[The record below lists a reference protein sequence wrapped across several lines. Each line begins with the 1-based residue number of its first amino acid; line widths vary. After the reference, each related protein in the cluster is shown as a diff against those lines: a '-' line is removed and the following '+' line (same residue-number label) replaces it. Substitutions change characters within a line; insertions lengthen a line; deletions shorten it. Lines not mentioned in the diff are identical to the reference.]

1 MKPFSGL
8 SAFPLTPLHEQRID
22 ERAFGVLVERAV
34 AAGVDSVTVLG
45 STGSYAYLNR
55 NERAR
60 VTQLA
65 VSHAGKVPV
74 IAGIGAVRTREVL
87 DLAED
92 AQAAGVAGVLLAP
105 VSYQALTADDVFGL
119 YEDVTAILSVP
130 LVVYDNPGTTH
141 FTFTRDLYQAIAA
154 LPNVASIKIPG
165 VPPTAADA
173 AAHLASLREIL
184 PSQLSVGVSGDVFGA
199 TGLSAG
205 CDVWY
210 SAIGGTLPE
219 HTVAITRAAQAG
231 DAVLASELSEQ
242 LRPIWQ
248 LFAAHGS
255 IRVTAAIA
263 EELGLASRSCLPL
276 PIRGLPD
283 SARAD
288 VLAALN
294 KIGETA

>member
-8 SAFPLTPLHEQRID
+8 SAFPLTPLCEQRID

-34 AAGVDSVTVLG
+34 EAGVDSITALG

-55 NERAR
+55 SERAR

-141 FTFTRDLYQAIAA
+141 FSFTRDLYQAIAA

-173 AAHLASLREIL
+173 AAH
-184 PSQLSVGVSGDVFGA
+184 V
-199 TGLSAG
+199 
-205 CDVWY
+205 
-210 SAIGGTLPE
+210 
-219 HTVAITRAAQAG
+219 
-231 DAVLASELSEQ
+231 
-242 LRPIWQ
+242 
-248 LFAAHGS
+248 
-255 IRVTAAIA
+255 RV
-263 EELGLASRSCLPL
+263 
-276 PIRGLPD
+276 
-283 SARAD
+283 
-288 VLAALN
+288 
-294 KIGETA
+294 

>member
-1 MKPFSGL
+1 M
-8 SAFPLTPLHEQRID
+8 
-22 ERAFGVLVERAV
+22 
-34 AAGVDSVTVLG
+34 
-45 STGSYAYLNR
+45 
-55 NERAR
+55 
-60 VTQLA
+60 
-65 VSHAGKVPV
+65 
-74 IAGIGAVRTREVL
+74 IAGIGAVRTRDVL

-105 VSYQALTADDVFGL
+105 VSYQTLTTDDVFGL
-119 YEDVTAILSVP
+119 YEEVTAILSVP

-141 FTFTRDLYQAIAA
+141 FTFTRDVYQAIAA

-173 AAHLASLREIL
+173 AAHVASLRELL
-184 PSQLSVGVSGDVFGA
+184 PPQLSVGVSGDVFGA

-210 SAIGGTLPE
+210 SVIGGTLPE
-219 HTVAITRAAQAG
+219 RTVAITRAAQAG
-231 DAVLASELSEQ
+231 DAALASELSEQ

>member
-1 MKPFSGL
+1 MKAFSGL
-8 SAFPLTPLHEQRID
+8 SAFPLTPLYEQRID
-22 ERAFGVLVERAV
+22 ERAFGVLVERSV
-34 AAGVDSVTVLG
+34 EAGVDSITALG
-45 STGSYAYLNR
+45 STGSYVYLNR
-55 NERAR
+55 IERAL

-65 VSHAGKVPV
+65 VSHAGTVPV
-74 IAGIGAVRTREVL
+74 IAGIGAVRTRDVL

-92 AQAAGVAGVLLAP
+92 AQAAGVTGVLLAP

-141 FTFTRDLYQAIAA
+141 FTFTPDLYQAIAA
-154 LPNVASIKIPG
+154 LPNVVSIKIPG
-165 VPPTAADA
+165 VPLTAADA
-173 AAHLASLREIL
+173 AAHVAALREIL
-184 PSQLSVGVSGDVFGA
+184 PPQLSIGVSGDVVGA

-210 SAIGGTLPE
+210 SVIGGTLPKR
-219 HTVAITRAAQAG
+219 TVAITRAAQAG
-231 DAVLASELSEQ
+231 DAALASELSEQ

>member
-8 SAFPLTPLHEQRID
+8 SAFPLTPLYEQRID

-34 AAGVDSVTVLG
+34 EAGVDSITALG
-45 STGSYAYLNR
+45 STGSYVYLNR
-55 NERAR
+55 SERAL

-65 VSHAGKVPV
+65 VSHAGTVPV
-74 IAGIGAVRTREVL
+74 IAGIGAVRTREIL

-165 VPPTAADA
+165 VPPTTADA
-173 AAHLASLREIL
+173 AAHVASLRELL
-184 PSQLSVGVSGDVFGA
+184 PPQLSVGVSGDVFGA

-210 SAIGGTLPE
+210 SVIGGTLPE
-219 HTVAITRAAQAG
+219 RTVAITRAAQAG
-231 DAVLASELSEQ
+231 DAALAFELSEQ